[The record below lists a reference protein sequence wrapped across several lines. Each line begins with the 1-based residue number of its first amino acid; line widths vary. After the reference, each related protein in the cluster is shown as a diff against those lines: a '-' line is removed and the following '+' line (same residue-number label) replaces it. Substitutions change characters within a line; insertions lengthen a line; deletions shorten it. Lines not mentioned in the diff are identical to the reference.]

1 MIAHPLSLRFATAPL
16 ALALALLAVGHAA
29 PALAKDPVENID
41 AELSK
46 GDAARGIAL
55 AEAAV
60 AADPHNGPL
69 RAALGRA
76 YLKDGRFQS
85 AMAALTDALALG
97 DGGSRTL
104 LTLALAD
111 VGSGRDR
118 DAVAV
123 LDQGRGT
130 IPAADLGLAL
140 ALAGEAGRGTTIMG
154 DAVRAGD
161 KSDKL
166 RANLAYAY
174 ALDGRWAEARNL
186 LAMDLPADQVD
197 GRLTE
202 WAQLAKPEGSRDRV
216 AALLGVAVK
225 ADGGMPTQ
233 LALGPTQNSQQVQ
246 TAAADPMPATGLA
259 ATTGAELPP
268 LASADVAAQA
278 APQPVAADPV
288 PARMPAPIFTPIAPK
303 DEGAKLAM
311 APRHSHAHGTAKP
324 AASAAVAASD
334 HLADKTEPVMARPA
348 SGSHLVQLG
357 AFISQKNA
365 EHARKQFLARD
376 REWRG
381 HEVTIAQATVNGRT
395 FWRVSVV
402 GYDAGAASQTCQSI
416 QKKGG
421 ACFARAGGAASTG
434 KALAM
439 AIPTGHRG
447 R

>member
-1 MIAHPLSLRFATAPL
+1 MIAHRLSIRFTAAPL
-16 ALALALLAVGHAA
+16 ALALAMLTVGPAA
-29 PALAKDPVENID
+29 PALAKAQDRVERID
-41 AELSK
+41 AELSR

-55 AEAAV
+55 GEAAV
-60 AADPHNGPL
+60 AADPRNGAL

-76 YLKDGRFQS
+76 YLKGGRFQS
-85 AMAALTDALALG
+85 ATTALTDALALG
-97 DGGSRTL
+97 DTASRTL

-111 VGSGRDR
+111 VGSGHDR

-202 WAQLAKPEGSRDRV
+202 WAQLAKPEGSRERV
-216 AALLGVAVK
+216 AALLGVGVK
-225 ADGGMPTQ
+225 SDGGMPTR
-233 LALGPTQNSQQVQ
+233 LALGPANVGQQQVQ
-246 TAAADPMPATGLA
+246 TAAADPMPGTALA
-259 ATTGAELPP
+259 AATGAELPP
-268 LASADVAAQA
+268 LATSDVAAQA
-278 APQPVAADPV
+278 APEPVAAP
-288 PARMPAPIFTPIAPK
+288 MPAPVFTPIAPK
-303 DEGAKLAM
+303 TGHAKLAL
-311 APRHSHAHGTAKP
+311 APRRAHTHVAAKP
-324 AASAAVAASD
+324 AETAPAGAPE
-334 HLADKTEPVMARPA
+334 HLADKAEPVMAKPA
-348 SGSHLVQLG
+348 SGSHLLQLG

-365 EHARKQFLARD
+365 EHAKKLFLAHD
-376 REWRG
+376 RELHG
-381 HEVTIAQATVNGRT
+381 HEVMIAQAMVNGRS
-395 FWRVSVV
+395 FWRVTVA
-402 GYDAGAASQTCQSI
+402 GYDAGAASHTCQAI

-421 ACFARAGGAASTG
+421 ACLARAGGAATTG
-434 KALAM
+434 RALAM
-439 AIPTGHRG
+439 ATPIGHRG
-447 R
+447 H

>member
-1 MIAHPLSLRFATAPL
+1 MIAHRLSIRFAAAPL
-16 ALALALLAVGHAA
+16 ALALAMLAVGHAA
-29 PALAKDPVENID
+29 PALAKAQDPVESID
-41 AELSK
+41 AELAK
-46 GDAARGIAL
+46 GDAAHGIAL
-55 AEAAV
+55 GEAAV
-60 AADPHNGPL
+60 AADPRNGTL

-85 AMAALTDALALG
+85 AVAALTDAMALG
-97 DGGSRTL
+97 ETGSRTL

-111 VGSGRDR
+111 VGSGHDR

-216 AALLGVAVK
+216 AALLGVGVK

-233 LALGPTQNSQQVQ
+233 LALGPTPFGQQQVQ
-246 TAAADPMPATGLA
+246 TAAADPMPATALA
-259 ATTGAELPP
+259 AATAVELPP
-268 LASADVAAQA
+268 LAAPDVPVQA
-278 APQPVAADPV
+278 APEPVAAPT
-288 PARMPAPIFTPIAPK
+288 FTPIAPK
-303 DEGAKLAM
+303 GGDAKLAL
-311 APRHSHAHGTAKP
+311 APRHPRAHVAAKPIEPAPANMSEKTEAVTAK
-324 AASAAVAASD
+324 S
-334 HLADKTEPVMARPA
+334 A

-365 EHARKQFLARD
+365 EHAKQQFLARD
-376 REWRG
+376 RELRG
-381 HEVTIAQATVNGRT
+381 HEVTIAQAMVNGRK
-395 FWRVSVV
+395 FWRVSVA
-402 GYDAGAASQTCQSI
+402 GYNAGAASQTCQSI

-421 ACFARAGGAASTG
+421 ACFARSGGTVSTG

-439 AIPTGHRG
+439 ATPVGHRG
-447 R
+447 H